1 MFRKEKSRWCKK
13 KRKSTKNLC
22 VLTGTPERFFHGGCN
37 DSEVDCSGCVEK
49 TGTKIG
55 TGTFPLPK
63 KRTAPADVPVCSA
76 FLCRSSNHPP
86 FPTPSSALW
95 LHCHFLYWFP

>member
-22 VLTGTPERFFHGGCN
+22 VLTGTLERTFPGGWN

-55 TGTFPLPK
+55 TGTSSLR
-63 KRTAPADVPVCSA
+63 KRD
-76 FLCRSSNHPP
+76 
-86 FPTPSSALW
+86 
-95 LHCHFLYWFP
+95 